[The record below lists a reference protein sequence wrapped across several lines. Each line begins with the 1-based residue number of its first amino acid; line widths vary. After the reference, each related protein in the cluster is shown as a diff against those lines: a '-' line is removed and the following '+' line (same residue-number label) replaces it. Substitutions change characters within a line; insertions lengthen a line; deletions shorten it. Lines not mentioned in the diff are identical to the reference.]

1 VVRTEDDV
9 TTDATMDAV
18 PMRTAAAA
26 ATATAPSDGYHHG
39 DLREACISAGLR
51 LLEEGGA
58 DAVTIRGVARLTGVS
73 HTAPLHHFPHREA
86 LLDAIAQRGFDRML
100 AALAASVPDAA
111 APPVV
116 QLHAYGMA
124 YVDTAI
130 AYPRLFDLMFGRPRD
145 AVGETAGLLLV
156 DLCGAAIARGD
167 LVGSDPLRLSHLLWS
182 AVHGLAS
189 LYVSGYLGSGFV
201 TGETPDA
208 HLAADHLLDDLFGA
222 LAPRPGRTPRIESQ
236 GETR

>member
-1 VVRTEDDV
+1 M
-9 TTDATMDAV
+9 TDTSLAQT
-18 PMRTAAAA
+18 PPP
-26 ATATAPSDGYHHG
+26 APSDGYHHG
-39 DLREACISAGLR
+39 DLRDACIVAGLR
-51 LLEEGGA
+51 LLEDGGA

-100 AALAASVPDAA
+100 AALAASVPDPA

-116 QLHAYGMA
+116 QLRAYGMA
-124 YVDTAI
+124 YVDTAV
-130 AYPRLFDLMFGRPRD
+130 AFPRLFELMFGRPRD

-156 DLCGAAIARGD
+156 DLCTAAIARGD
-167 LVGSDPLRLSHLLWS
+167 LAGPDPLRLSHLLWS

-201 TGETPDA
+201 TGESPDA
-208 HLAADHLLDDLFGA
+208 HLAASHLLDDLFGA
-222 LAPRPGRTPRIESQ
+222 L
-236 GETR
+236 ETRAGREARNEPHGGTR